1 MHHDFPSFAAARGI
15 DRARMGREARN
26 RFVSDNI
33 VKQFDKPAQNQ
44 RAILSAF
51 QREGW
56 PPHIENPLEHDR
68 LMDDSQRM
76 ADAVYRLNRDQKPLR
91 ICFRR
96 DGRGL
101 GITWELVKKKKR

>member
-1 MHHDFPSFAAARGI
+1 MTFHHSPLPVESTVPVGDERRGI
-15 DRARMGREARN
+15 LSVGDI
-26 RFVSDNI
+26 I

-91 ICFRR
+91 IRFRR